1 MFMPTGLTPKPQFTI
16 FLSAFPHPATVPRAL
31 AVGPWSNF
39 DAQGCFLAFPHESD
53 CLRTMGAVGFTD
65 EEMDRY
71 SIVPLSIASPMTECF
86 LQSDVVILPFADM
99 WDRYE
104 VVRIDRELW
113 NQMSERFG
121 DGDVVHA
128 PIRAQ
133 GVTLGVVGF
142 YTTESRNWDAR
153 DVEFIHGVCA
163 SLGIWATHPLSGVQT
178 PEIWRPVSS
187 SVIALSDRQQDILR
201 LVERGKSNASIAMAL
216 GYSASTVKAEMQKA
230 LRALKVND
238 RVAAAKRARDLGL
251 LNDEESA
258 S

>member
-1 MFMPTGLTPKPQFTI
+1 MKPGENLLPKPQFTI

-31 AVGPWSNF
+31 TVGPLSNF
-39 DAQGCFLAFPHESD
+39 SAEGCFLAFPHGTD

-71 SIVPLSIASPMTECF
+71 SLVPLSIAAPMTESF
-86 LQSDVVILPFADM
+86 LQSDVVILPFAEM

-104 VVRIDRELW
+104 VVRIDQELW
-113 NQMSERFG
+113 DALGERFG

-142 YTTESRNWDAR
+142 YTTETRRWDAK
-153 DVEFIHGVCA
+153 DIEFIHGVCA

-178 PEIWRPVSS
+178 PEIWRPVSTT
-187 SVIALSDRQQDILR
+187 VIALSDRQQEILR
-201 LVERGKSNASIAMAL
+201 LIELGKSNASIAMSL
-216 GYSASTVKAEMQKA
+216 GYSASTVKAEIQRA

-251 LNDEESA
+251 LEDEESVG
-258 S
+258 